1 MNRLRLRVATLPGL
15 IALGLI
21 ALATGCALVDSAPPP
36 SFETPDRG
44 PTDVGNIVYTGEDG
58 NIYTVDAA
66 SGESTAITSQSHRR
80 GGRPYDF
87 VQPMWS
93 PDGTRISYTG
103 TFFPE
108 GERRRHFIYINNVET
123 GEVRVHET
131 GVDQPPA
138 YVQWAPDGRRIS
150 YARTSATGA
159 TVELVIW
166 NIETDESQVV
176 LTGRP
181 IFWDWAPDGS
191 YLAANTGASAFTG
204 AGGTLHVI
212 TARDDRYE
220 ARELPA
226 STAFFQTPVVSPA
239 GDVFAASLQGSGVT
253 NRVAFFARDGNEYE
267 EIAAISL
274 AGAFAW
280 SPEGERLAYLDG
292 TTRQT
297 GGLIG
302 TLRLIDRH
310 GIPPTAGARPV
321 PAGGRGAGGRVA
333 FDTHMPGDRRRSASG
348 AGSRMP
354 DGPGP
359 TRSSGLAVAATTRQ
373 PPLHTPSSSE
383 PALSGVSSFVW
394 SPDGELIAYFQPS
407 VRPADQEAGTAQ
419 RWQNVLGIIE
429 SDTGRA
435 RRLGPVVPG
444 AEFYGTYI
452 PYFDQYNRSGT
463 IWSPDSRSLLL
474 NAQTEDENRPG
485 IYLVDVETMERELI
499 AHGHMPFWR
508 PAVD

>member
-1 MNRLRLRVATLPGL
+1 MTRRRLRLLSFF
-15 IALGLI
+15 ALSTF
-21 ALATGCALVDSAPPP
+21 AAGCAVIDSAAPP
-36 SFETPDRG
+36 SFEVPDRS
-44 PTDVGNIVYTGEDG
+44 PTDVGEVVYTGEDG
-58 NIYTVDAA
+58 NIYTVDAR
-66 SGESTAITSQSHRR
+66 SGKTTAITTRSERH
-80 GGRPYDF
+80 GGRPYNF

-93 PDGTRISYTG
+93 PDGTRISFTG

-108 GERRRHFIYINNVET
+108 GERRRHFIYVNNVET
-123 GEVRVHET
+123 GIIEVHET

-166 NIETDESQVV
+166 DLETDESQVV

-191 YLAANTGASAFTG
+191 YLAAHTGASAFTAG
-204 AGGTLHVI
+204 GGTLHVI
-212 TARDDRYE
+212 TQQNNRYE

-226 STAFFQTPVVSPA
+226 STAFFQTPVVNPA

-253 NRVAFFARDGNEYE
+253 NRVAFFARDGTEYE
-267 EIAAISL
+267 EVAAISS

-280 SPEGERLAYLDG
+280 SPDGERLAYLDG
-292 TTRQT
+292 SSRQS

-310 GIPPTAGARPV
+310 GSPPTAGGPRGGAV
-321 PAGGRGAGGRVA
+321 TAGAI
-333 FDTHMPGDRRRSASG
+333 
-348 AGSRMP
+348 
-354 DGPGP
+354 
-359 TRSSGLAVAATTRQ
+359 SSGPLPERTTAHSE
-373 PPLHTPSSSE
+373 PPLT
-383 PALSGVSSFVW
+383 GVNSFAW
-394 SPDGELIAYFQPS
+394 SPDGSLIAYFQPS
-407 VRPADQEAGTAQ
+407 VLAADEEAGT
-419 RWQNVLGIIE
+419 RRRRQNVLGIIE
-429 SDTGRA
+429 SDTGRV
-435 RRLGPVVPG
+435 RRLGPVVPSV
-444 AEFYGTYI
+444 EFHGTYV

-463 IWSPDSRSLLL
+463 IWSPDSRYVLL

-508 PAVD
+508 PVADSARM

>member
-1 MNRLRLRVATLPGL
+1 MNRIHLRLLSVF
-15 IALGLI
+15 ALS
-21 ALATGCALVDSAPPP
+21 AFAAGCAVMDPAAPP
-36 SFETPDRG
+36 SFEVPDRS
-44 PTDVGNIVYTGEDG
+44 PTDVGEIVYTGEDG

-66 SGESTAITSQSHRR
+66 SGEPTAITIQSERR

-103 TFFPE
+103 KFFPD
-108 GERRRHFIYINNVET
+108 GERRRHFIYVNNVET
-123 GEVRVHET
+123 GDIRVHET
-131 GVDQPPA
+131 GVNQPPV

-166 NIETDESQVV
+166 DLETDESQVV

-204 AGGTLHVI
+204 SGGTLHVI
-212 TARDDRYE
+212 THQNDRYE

-226 STAFFQTPVVSPA
+226 STAFFQTPVVNPA

-253 NRVAFFARDGNEYE
+253 NRVVFFGRDGREYE
-267 EIAAISL
+267 EVAAISS

-280 SPEGERLAYLDG
+280 SPDGERLAYLDG
-292 TTRQT
+292 SSWQS

-302 TLRLIDRH
+302 TLRIIDRH
-310 GIPPTAGARPV
+310 GLPPTAGGPRGGGITAAAISTGPS
-321 PAGGRGAGGRVA
+321 PAS
-333 FDTHMPGDRRRSASG
+333 TT
-348 AGSRMP
+348 AGS
-354 DGPGP
+354 D
-359 TRSSGLAVAATTRQ
+359 
-373 PPLHTPSSSE
+373 PPLT
-383 PALSGVSSFVW
+383 GVNSFSW
-394 SPDGELIAYFQPS
+394 SPDGSLIAYFQPS
-407 VRPADQEAGTAQ
+407 ILPADQEAGTRQ

-429 SDTGRA
+429 SDTGRV
-435 RRLGPVVPG
+435 RRLGPVVPSV
-444 AEFYGTYI
+444 EFHATYV
-452 PYFDQYNRSGT
+452 PYFDQYNRSGA
-463 IWSPDSRSLLL
+463 IWSPDSRYVLL
-474 NAQTEDENRPG
+474 NSQTEDENRPG
-485 IYLVDVETMERELI
+485 IYLVDAETMERELI

-508 PAVD
+508 PETD